1 MTEAVNVESN
11 EPTAANNAELETN
24 FSDLTGGKRR
34 KKGSKKKR
42 KNSNKSSSNSSRKN
56 SRKGSGKKRSAKKGS
71 KKRGPSKWIAHVK
84 AYRKQHN
91 MTFPEALKDPNCSK
105 AFRR

>member
-1 MTEAVNVESN
+1 MTEAENVVLD
-11 EPTAANNAELETN
+11 EPAAANDAELETS

-42 KNSNKSSSNSSRKN
+42 KSSSKSSSNSSRKS
-56 SRKGSGKKRSAKKGS
+56 SRKGSRKGSIKGS

-84 AYRKQHN
+84 AYCKQHN
-91 MTFPEALKDPNCSK
+91 MTFPEALKDPKCGK
-105 AFRR
+105 AFKR